1 MMARYISFAVL
12 LAIIVVIGAL
22 FYKVMIG
29 FFVPVFLA
37 AVLVVVFRPLHRWV
51 CAKVGDREHV
61 AAGITT
67 TLILLIVLIPA
78 ALVLSM
84 AAVQGA
90 SLFQNFNL
98 CIKLGL
104 EKLRSNNLLNLE
116 FPYAKQVQEIQANL
130 DDVQKQLSSQTYEEL
145 TNKKG
150 RLQSDFEKIRIAL
163 DDLEPLLVSSVR
175 NELLKKI
182 NKARSKSQEN
192 VTTEKFDSELDPYFE
207 QARDD
212 VNELIKIQASQTD
225 DEFRASL
232 DLFKSDSKRSSPSL
246 EGILFEPS
254 SYEELAAY
262 SKKREQY
269 ELGRQALW
277 ARLSPSEK
285 AMTVGARSKLLSDAL
300 DWHRAMEATKQPLNS
315 LSVSSSE
322 IDSEGPNVAQLQ
334 RSVLELSEQWRKT
347 RETISGGPWL
357 VVLKDLA
364 NPSEKDLEDLNTN
377 FLNYVRPRL
386 LTFTADSAVF
396 LLRFAIASSI
406 LLLSLYFFLYDGPG
420 MVRTL
425 MELSPL
431 DDRYELELLAEFDRI
446 SRAIVLATVLSA
458 LLQGLVAG
466 IGYYFA
472 GMPSLILLTALTATC
487 ALVPFVG
494 PAIIWAPVCI
504 YLAVYEENLI
514 AAGLLTF
521 WGMLVVGTVDNLVK
535 VFVLHGQSQLHPLL
549 ALLSVLGGIQSLGPI
564 GILVGPMVVVLLQTL
579 LGILRTELT
588 SFRRSEDK
596 TESEPSLLTEPKSL
610 SGLIRKVKGAN
621 SKSDGSTTLSADE
634 GDNGSSEAIQTPVPQ
649 L

>member
-51 CAKVGDREHV
+51 CAKVGDREHI
-61 AAGITT
+61 AAGFTT
-67 TLILLIVLIPA
+67 TLIVLIVLIPA

-98 CIKLGL
+98 SIKLGL
-104 EKLRSNNLLNLE
+104 EKLRSNSLVNLE

-145 TNKKG
+145 TNRKG

-163 DDLEPLLVSSVR
+163 DDLEPLLVSSTR
-175 NELLKKI
+175 NELSKQIL
-182 NKARSKSQEN
+182 KARAKS
-192 VTTEKFDSELDPYFE
+192 TESGTNERFDSELESYFE
-207 QARDD
+207 QARSGLE
-212 VNELIKIQASQTD
+212 ELIKIEAVQN
-225 DEFRASL
+225 DEDFKTSL
-232 DLFKSDSKRSSPSL
+232 ESYQSDSKRSSSLLDEILMEDAGPADLPSYVQKR
-246 EGILFEPS
+246 EK
-254 SYEELAAY
+254 YELA
-262 SKKREQY
+262 KQI
-269 ELGRQALW
+269 LW
-277 ARLSPSEK
+277 TKLSPSERL
-285 AMTVGARSKLLSDAL
+285 MTETARSKLFLDGL
-300 DWHRAMEATKQPLNS
+300 DWNRAMEAMKVPLNS
-315 LSVSSSE
+315 LTATSDTV
-322 IDSEGPNVAQLQ
+322 DTEGPNIAQLQ
-334 RSVLELSEQWRKT
+334 RSVLELSEQWRRT

-377 FLNYVRPRL
+377 FFNYLRPRL

-420 MVRTL
+420 IIRTM

-458 LLQGLVAG
+458 LLQGLAAG

-472 GMPSLILLTALTATC
+472 GMPSLTLLIALTATC
-487 ALVPFVG
+487 ALIPFVG
-494 PAIIWAPVCI
+494 PAIVWVPVCI
-504 YLAVYEENLI
+504 YLAVYEENLM
-514 AAGLLTF
+514 AAGLLGL
-521 WGMLVVGTVDNLVK
+521 WGTLVVGTVDNLVK

-588 SFRRSEDK
+588 SIRRSEDK
-596 TESEPSLLTEPKSL
+596 VEDEPILAVEPKSL
-610 SGLIRKVKGAN
+610 SGLIRKVKVAN
-621 SKSDGSTTLSADE
+621 SNLDVDPARPKDAAGNESSPTITTPE
-634 GDNGSSEAIQTPVPQ
+634 PQ

>member
-51 CAKVGDREHV
+51 CAKVGDREHI
-61 AAGITT
+61 AAGVTT
-67 TLILLIVLIPA
+67 TLIVLIVLIPA

-98 CIKLGL
+98 SLKLGL

-116 FPYAKQVQEIQANL
+116 FPYAKQVQDIQANL
-130 DDVQKQLSSQTYEEL
+130 DDVQKQLSSQTYQEL

-163 DDLEPLLVSSVR
+163 DDLEPLLIASSR
-175 NELLKKI
+175 NDLLKKI
-182 NKARSKSQEN
+182 LKSRSKSKE
-192 VTTEKFDSELDPYFE
+192 TAMTERFDGPLELYFG

-212 VNELIKIQASQTD
+212 IEELIRIQASQTD
-225 DEFRASL
+225 DEFKSTL
-232 DLFKSDSKRSSPSL
+232 ELFKSDSQRPSL
-246 EGILFEPS
+246 ALDGGSNAEDFEV
-254 SYEELAAY
+254 YA
-262 SKKREQY
+262 KKREQY
-269 ELGRQALW
+269 EANRQALW
-277 ARLSPSEK
+277 AKLSPSERVQ
-285 AMTVGARSKLLSDAL
+285 AESARAKLLLDGL
-300 DWHRAMEATKQPLNS
+300 DWHRAMEAMKLPLTG
-315 LSVSSSE
+315 LSTSDSE
-322 IDSEGPNVAQLQ
+322 TDAEGPNIAQLQ

-364 NPSEKDLEDLNTN
+364 NPSEKDLEDLNMN

-386 LTFTADSAVF
+386 LTFTTDSAVF

-420 MVRTL
+420 IVRTL

-472 GMPSLILLTALTATC
+472 GMPSLVLLTALTATC
-487 ALVPFVG
+487 ALIPFVG
-494 PAIIWAPVCI
+494 PAIIWAPVCL

-514 AAGLLTF
+514 AAGLLAL

-588 SFRRSEDK
+588 SFRRSEDN
-596 TESEPSLLTEPKSL
+596 TEPEPNLLNDPKSL
-610 SGLIRKVKGAN
+610 SGLIRKVKGSI
-621 SKSDGSTTLSADE
+621 SKSDPSQPGTA
-634 GDNGSSEAIQTPVPQ
+634 SEANDAPRESMTAPVPQ
-649 L
+649 PQN